1 MVRHAGSSTGIVH
14 ADMILTRS
22 KVKVKVT
29 RLLNVPI
36 IAENCTFATSISS
49 TILARSSKLM
59 FRDDSIAPAL
69 QLF

>member
-1 MVRHAGSSTGIVH
+1 MEHRDSTTRIVH
-14 ADMILTRS
+14 ADVILIRS